1 MFSAKTFTVL
11 ILLMLFCLTSDCD
24 AWRRRRR
31 RRAPPPCPVKN
42 CDITL
47 WSYWSYCSTDQCGQ
61 QGSQSRSRTVV
72 SEPSC
77 GGTECPDNLSETR
90 QCSGSKAVD
99 CKLSHWS
106 EWSGCTTVCGVLGTQ
121 SSVRHRITIEQCGG
135 TCSSSLIKT
144 RSCQQTGCFNGGSL
158 REGVCSCR
166 AGFSGDCCELQGETW
181 RCGGLGPVDC
191 HLSSWSEWGP
201 CTTMCGVGGRQ
212 TSTRRRLITEQCG
225 GTCPGGLNLK
235 ITRACPQ
242 IRCFNGGRLMHGAC
256 KCNVGYS
263 GDCCEYTE
271 NTKKD
276 TDTDTNTG
284 SIKIKVAISV
294 PGVVVLFVIIFCVC
308 WRYFKE

>member
-144 RSCQQTGCFNGGSL
+144 RSCQQTGF
-158 REGVCSCR
+158 
-166 AGFSGDCCELQGETW
+166 
-181 RCGGLGPVDC
+181 DC

-225 GTCPGGLNLK
+225 GTCPECPDNLFETRQCYGGNPVDCELSEWTSWSSCTTPCGASGTQSSSRHRVLTEK
-235 ITRACPQ
+235 CGGTCSSSLSRTRSCLQ
-242 IRCFNGGRLMHGAC
+242 T
-256 KCNVGYS
+256 V
-263 GDCCEYTE
+263 
-271 NTKKD
+271 
-276 TDTDTNTG
+276 
-284 SIKIKVAISV
+284 
-294 PGVVVLFVIIFCVC
+294 
-308 WRYFKE
+308 

>member
-1 MFSAKTFTVL
+1 MFSVKTFTVL

-158 REGVCSCR
+158 IEGVCSCR
-166 AGFSGDCCELQGETW
+166 AGFSGDCCELQGNYKPLINTNTI
-181 RCGGLGPVDC
+181 CK
-191 HLSSWSEWGP
+191 HLSI
-201 CTTMCGVGGRQ
+201 
-212 TSTRRRLITEQCG
+212 LD
-225 GTCPGGLNLK
+225 
-235 ITRACPQ
+235 A
-242 IRCFNGGRLMHGAC
+242 
-256 KCNVGYS
+256 
-263 GDCCEYTE
+263 
-271 NTKKD
+271 
-276 TDTDTNTG
+276 
-284 SIKIKVAISV
+284 
-294 PGVVVLFVIIFCVC
+294 
-308 WRYFKE
+308 YFKQEILIEILKFRTEVIGNFFFVHI